1 MEALLSAGAAAP
13 DFELEDVTGS
23 PVKLSALTADGPVLL
38 AVFKAS
44 CPTCQLALPFLD
56 RIGQGGKLRVV
67 PVSQDEP
74 ETTRAFLARF
84 GVTLPALLDRG
95 EQGYPM
101 SNAYGVAYVPSLF
114 LVERGGRVSLASEG
128 FSKREMLYLG
138 ERAGIAPFREG
149 ENVPESKSG

>member
-13 DFELEDVTGS
+13 DFELEDVAGS
-23 PVKLSALTADGPVLL
+23 PVKLSALTAEGPVVV

-44 CPTCQLALPFLD
+44 CPTCQLTLPFLD
-56 RIGQGGKLRVV
+56 RIGQGEKLRVV

-84 GVTLPALLDRG
+84 GVTLPTLLDRA

-114 LVERGGRVSLASEG
+114 LVEPDGRVSLASEG
-128 FSKREMLYLG
+128 FSKREILYLG
-138 ERAGIAPFREG
+138 ERAGITPFREG